1 MAWAILAYTLVV
13 AILYIVLDIVLPS
26 SLKKRRSHPEGDVAH
41 EREHR

>member
-1 MAWAILAYTLVV
+1 MAWAVLTYTLVV

-26 SLKKRRSHPEGDVAH
+26 SLKKRRRHPGGDVAH